1 MARAVKLIESSS
13 DDEIEKLSDRLES
26 YLIDIS
32 NYMKRVVSNIFPSS
46 IIALSFSL
54 LAPSTFPCMAYI
66 SMREPKGLGFSH
78 FDHKYQFWPFFH
90 K

>member
-32 NYMKRVVSNIFPSS
+32 NYMKRVVSDIFPSS
-46 IIALSFSL
+46 IIALSFSV
-54 LAPSTFPCMAYI
+54 LAPCANL
-66 SMREPKGLGFSH
+66 KGSVFSD
-78 FDHKYQFWPFFH
+78 FDHKYQFWPFVH